1 MWFIFALFLIVYFKF
16 NILIQ
21 SKARSIDLL
30 KEEEE
35 EFLDL
40 IIDAIQDIKGKNIVQ
55 IDLRHLQDAPTRFFV
70 ICEGESSTQ
79 IKAIANNVAR
89 RVKEETNN
97 RASNVEGQNGAKW
110 VLVDFFDVV
119 LHVFDKATRDYYD
132 LEDLWSDGKFK
143 EFQNI

>member
-1 MWFIFALFLIVYFKF
+1 MNMFEIQGFRNQFVVYFALFLIVYFKF

-55 IDLRHLQDAPTRFFV
+55 IDLRHLQDAPTRFLSFV
-70 ICEGESSTQ
+70 
-79 IKAIANNVAR
+79 K
-89 RVKEETNN
+89 
-97 RASNVEGQNGAKW
+97 
-110 VLVDFFDVV
+110 
-119 LHVFDKATRDYYD
+119 
-132 LEDLWSDGKFK
+132 GKFHP
-143 EFQNI
+143 N